1 MKYLLYRSLGSI
13 EKDVTKHELVAV
25 EFGTDIYEV
34 TEALIEAVAQDL
46 AGMPEYEG
54 CRTAANAPEVVKPF
68 RKVKRYNYEMMGI
81 VYPAHGDENILID
94 YGIVEKAE

>member
-1 MKYLLYRSLGSI
+1 MKYLLYRSPGSI

-34 TEALIEAVAQDL
+34 TEALVEAASQDL

-54 CRTAANAPEVVKPF
+54 CQTAAYAPEPLKPF
-68 RKVKRYNYEMMGI
+68 RRCHRRPECRPWCPSDGPFCPGRSSRYVPYSH
-81 VYPAHGDENILID
+81 PW
-94 YGIVEKAE
+94 